1 MTCYNVI
8 HEFMEV
14 QKDFMTVPL
23 TLIQKSFCV
32 TGIYPFNPNIFTEE
46 DFAPSQVFSVKAHT
60 LASFPETIPSSD
72 PAIPNDIDYNSE
84 MYSSDAD
91 SDFQVD
97 PISPSDAESNAD
109 ETPTTQSSPPEP
121 SQVTCSISHKL
132 SKALTNQHELLTLHA
147 LQHLSHKD
155 LVAHILNLQGSVCAL
170 EGQVHD
176 TLALCQSP
184 NGHCTIALHQLR
196 GEKMQLENANKKQV
210 HGSTMVKTHTIISPD
225 LEKLF
230 EEEERQAKEREEA
243 EEEKEQQKAEES
255 GD

>member
-23 TLIQKSFCV
+23 IQKSFHV

-60 LASFPETIPSSD
+60 PASFPETIPSSN
-72 PAIPNDIDYNSE
+72 PAIPTDSDYNSE
-84 MYSSDAD
+84 MYSSDVD

-121 SQVTCSISHKL
+121 SQVTCSITHKL
-132 SKALTNQHELLTLHA
+132 SKALTNQHELLTLHT

-155 LVAHILNLQGSVCAL
+155 LVAHILNLQGSVHTLEL

-176 TLALCQSP
+176 TLALCQSA
-184 NGHCTIALHQLR
+184 NAHCTIALCQLE
-196 GEKMQLENANKKQV
+196 GEKM
-210 HGSTMVKTHTIISPD
+210 
-225 LEKLF
+225 
-230 EEEERQAKEREEA
+230 
-243 EEEKEQQKAEES
+243 
-255 GD
+255 